1 MIDLKKNISLAKH
14 TTFKIGGPAKY
25 FCSAKRKED
34 LIEAIKMAKQKNLP
48 FFILGNGSN
57 ILFSDKGYKGLIIK
71 SQISNLKSQKN
82 KKDIWAEARVKLKDL
97 VKLSTE
103 SSLTGLEWAAGIP
116 GTVGGAV
123 WGNAQA
129 FNSKMSNLVKEVE
142 VLDVKTLEI
151 NPSASLRINGERS
164 RTIKNLSKKQCQF
177 SNKNSIFKKK
187 RNFIILSVILK
198 LKKGDERDIQK
209 KIKEYLKYRRKN
221 HPLNFP
227 SAGCAFKNYQGEIKN
242 QKLLEDFSELKKFN
256 KLGIIPSAYLIEKC
270 GLKGRQIG
278 GAQISEK
285 HANFIINLGNAKSK
299 DVLVLIKLIKQKVKN
314 KFGIVL
320 KKEIE
325 VVK

>member
-1 MIDLKKNISLAKH
+1 MISQDIKFEKLKRELPRIQNNISLNKH

-57 ILFSDKGYKGLIIK
+57 VLALDKGFGGLVIK
-71 SQISNLKSQKN
+71 IENCKLKIEN
-82 KKDIWAEARVKLKDL
+82 CNIYTEAGVKLKDL
-97 VKLSTE
+97 VKLSARE
-103 SSLTGLEWAAGIP
+103 GLTGLEWAAGIP

-123 WGNAQA
+123 YGNAGA
-129 FNSKMSNLVKEVE
+129 FGFTTAGTIEKIEAVDLKNF
-142 VLDVKTLEI
+142 
-151 NPSASLRINGERS
+151 R
-164 RTIKNLSKKQCQF
+164 IKNFSLGKCKF
-177 SNKNSIFKKK
+177 SNKDTLFKHNK
-187 RNFIILSVILK
+187 NLIILSAVFR
-198 LKKGDERDIQK
+198 LKKGDKRDIQK

-227 SAGCAFKNYQGEIKN
+227 SAGCSFKNYQGEIKN
-242 QKLLEDFSELKKFN
+242 QKLLEDFPELKKFN

-299 DVLVLIKLIKQKVKN
+299 DVLALIKLIKQKVKN

-320 KKEIE
+320 KEEIE
-325 VVK
+325 IVNN